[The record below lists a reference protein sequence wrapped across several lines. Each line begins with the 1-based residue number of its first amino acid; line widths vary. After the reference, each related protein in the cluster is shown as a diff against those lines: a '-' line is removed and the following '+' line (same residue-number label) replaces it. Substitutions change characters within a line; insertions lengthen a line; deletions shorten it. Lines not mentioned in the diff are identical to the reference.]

1 MWIFSLGTWPLGT
14 CEAVGVPAGRFRG
27 SLASG
32 GTWVAEIPNRGGP
45 LLLAPTKSFRQTPG
59 PPLAIYARI
68 NPPTLSPRVDGPLR
82 EGGEDSC
89 GRRSYA
95 VCASGGSYVVLPTPA
110 PVIPKPTP
118 IFLVRATQTPFWATV
133 RKRSEYFHCVFVSP
147 TCAGARKRP
156 KPSESQSAATSVTL
170 SP

>member
-32 GTWVAEIPNRGGP
+32 GTWVAEIPNQVWRSP
-45 LLLAPTKSFRQTPG
+45 APCADKSFRQTPG

-110 PVIPKPTP
+110 PVIPEWNPYFSCAGDPGASLWLLSENGRNAFTA
-118 IFLVRATQTPFWATV
+118 FSFHRLVRAPGNVQNLAKGRAPRLV
-133 RKRSEYFHCVFVSP
+133 
-147 TCAGARKRP
+147 
-156 KPSESQSAATSVTL
+156 
-170 SP
+170 

>member
-1 MWIFSLGTWPLGT
+1 MDIFSGTWPLGT
-14 CEAVGVPAGRFRG
+14 CEALGVPAGRFRG

-32 GTWVAEIPNRGGP
+32 GTWVAEIPNRVWRSP
-45 LLLAPTKSFRQTPG
+45 ARSILAPIKRFRQTPG

-68 NPPTLSPRVDGPLR
+68 NPPTLSPRVDGPLK

-110 PVIPKPTP
+110 TVIPEPTP
-118 IFLVRATQTPFWATV
+118 IFLMRATREAIWGYFPETV
-133 RKRSEYFHCVFVSP
+133 GIFSLHFRF
-147 TCAGARKRP
+147 TD
-156 KPSESQSAATSVTL
+156 
-170 SP
+170 